1 MGTLVKDAI
10 QRIHLQGG
18 RMTTQRLQIIEALEK
33 LESHPTAE
41 ELFLIASRRDPN
53 LNLSTVYRTLN
64 WLEAE
69 GLVSARHF
77 SEDRG
82 AGRFDAASPVE
93 HHHFICSQCKR
104 VIEFDDPGIAPLK
117 ARFAREHGCRVETAS
132 VELYGLCPGCLEKKP
147 KHPEEY
153 LQHELS

>member
-1 MGTLVKDAI
+1 
-10 QRIHLQGG
+10 
-18 RMTTQRLQIIEALEK
+18 MTPQRLRIIEALDK

-41 ELFLIASRRDPN
+41 ELFTIASRCDPS

-104 VIEFDDPGIAPLK
+104 VIEFEDPGIAGLK
-117 ARFAREHGCRVETAS
+117 RRFAGERGCQVDTAS
-132 VELYGLCPGCLEKKP
+132 VELYGLCPECLEKKP
-147 KHPEEY
+147 NRQEENF
-153 LQHELS
+153 QHELS